1 MNLSKKK
8 ELAKR
13 TFGIGKDRII
23 FVESRLDE
31 IKDAITKQ
39 DIRDLR
45 GSGAIIIKEIG
56 GRKGAKNKRRR
67 GAGNIRKGTKV
78 RKRDYVILTRKLR
91 KHVAEMKKSGE
102 LAKDKLDDIRKKIR
116 NKAFRSKAHLREHL
130 KEYSGELKNEN
141 VKKKKK
147 RK

>member
-1 MNLSKKK
+1 MNLGKKK

-39 DIRDLR
+39 DFRDLR
-45 GSGAIIIKEIG
+45 KGGAILIKEVG

-67 GAGNIRKGTKV
+67 GAGNIRKGTRV
-78 RKRDYVILTRKLR
+78 GKRDYIILTRKLR

-102 LAKDKLDDIRKKIR
+102 LAKDRVDDIRKKIR

-130 KEYSGELKNEN
+130 GGMSNES
-141 VKKKKK
+141 K
-147 RK
+147 

>member
-1 MNLSKKK
+1 MNLGKKK

-23 FVESRLDE
+23 FVGSRLDE

-45 GSGAIIIKEIG
+45 ESGAILIKEAS
-56 GRKGAKNKRRR
+56 GRKKIRSKRRR
-67 GAGNIRKGTKV
+67 GTGNIRKSTKV
-78 RKRDYVILTRKLR
+78 GKRDYMILTRKLR

-102 LAKDKLDDIRKKIR
+102 LAKDMVNDIRKKIR
-116 NKAFRSKAHLREHL
+116 NKAFRSKAHLREHIGGT
-130 KEYSGELKNEN
+130 SNEN
-141 VKKKKK
+141 TKKKKK